1 MESVTENS
9 TEALERLENRMA
21 MLAEFPVYIG
31 RLSLGELFRLVSA
44 GYVEP
49 VFLDR
54 IGLTPKGRAKLYEL
68 ERTEK

>member
-9 TEALERLENRMA
+9 TEALERLENRLA

-31 RLSLGELFRLVSA
+31 RLSLGELFRLVWA
-44 GYVEP
+44 GYAEP

-54 IGLTPKGRAKLYEL
+54 IGLSHKGREKLYEL
-68 ERTEK
+68 EGF

>member
-9 TEALERLENRMA
+9 TEALERLENRLA

-31 RLSLGELFRLVSA
+31 RLSLGELFRLASA
-44 GYVEP
+44 GYAEP

-54 IGLTPKGRAKLYEL
+54 IGLTHKGREKLYEL
-68 ERTEK
+68 EGF

>member
-9 TEALERLENRMA
+9 TEALKRLENRLA

-31 RLSLGELFRLVSA
+31 RLSPGELFRLVSA
-44 GYVEP
+44 GYAEP

-54 IGLTPKGRAKLYEL
+54 IGLTPKGREKLYEL
-68 ERTEK
+68 EGF